1 MSTITAAP
9 TSQTV
14 PPHNLD
20 AERSVL
26 GALLLDAR
34 PLARMQ
40 LEVGLT
46 AEDFYREQFGMV
58 FEAMCQLAHINE
70 PVDELTVAAQL
81 ERHGLLERVGGSLA
95 VEQLTGWVPAAGHGA
110 QYAQI
115 VREHAQL
122 RRLLTAT
129 YEIQASVHTRSG
141 HDAEAL
147 IDQAEQAIFALR
159 ARQLAGRQ
167 RLLSAAVEEE
177 IERLERAAADQ
188 RELPGVATGLR
199 ELDRLLGG
207 LQDGR
212 LYVVA
217 ARPAMGKSLLSLQ
230 IARHVATVEA
240 QRVLFA
246 SLEMSDSETAQR
258 HLAAESGV
266 NPERIHLGKVTAAD
280 WPPLLSAAAASAQ
293 LPMHLLDDG
302 DLSLTTLRAQA
313 RQLAQ
318 RHDRLGL
325 VVVDYLQLMRAERPT
340 GNRVEDVSEFS
351 RGLKRLARELACPVI
366 AVAQLSRAVEQRPD
380 KRPLLSDLRESGQ
393 IEADADCVL
402 MLYRDDYY
410 DRDSERPGEM
420 DIIVRKN
427 RQGRLG
433 QITTHVDD
441 RLRYAEAATS
451 DSRSTAPF

>member
-1 MSTITAAP
+1 MTTITAP
-9 TSQTV
+9 TASPTV
-14 PPHNLD
+14 PPHNLE

-26 GALLLDAR
+26 GAMLLDAR
-34 PLARMQ
+34 Q
-40 LEVGLT
+40 LGGIQLDVGLT
-46 AEDFYREQFGMV
+46 LEDFYREQFGLV
-58 FEAMCQLAHINE
+58 FEAVCQLQQTNE
-70 PVDELTVAAQL
+70 PVDELTVSAQL
-81 ERHGLLERVGGSLA
+81 ERHGLLERVGGAGA
-95 VEQLTGWVPAAGHGA
+95 VEQLASWVPAAGHGR

-115 VREHAQL
+115 VRELAQL
-122 RRLLTAT
+122 RRLLSAT
-129 YEIQASVHTRSG
+129 YEIQASVHQRDG

-159 ARQLAGRQ
+159 ARQFAGHQ

-177 IERLERAAADQ
+177 IERLEQAAGSERD
-188 RELPGVATGLR
+188 LPGLPTGMPR
-199 ELDRLLGG
+199 LDHLLGG

-212 LYVVA
+212 LYVIA

-230 IARHVATVEA
+230 IARHVATTQEA
-240 QRVLFA
+240 RVLFA

-266 NPERIHLGKVTAAD
+266 DPERIHLGRD
-280 WPPLLSAAAASAQ
+280 WAPLLEAAARSTQ
-293 LPMHLLDDG
+293 LPLHLLDDG
-302 DLSLTTLRAQA
+302 ALSVTKVRAQA

-318 RHDRLGL
+318 RHERLGL
-325 VVVDYLQLMRAERPT
+325 IVVDYLQLLRAEHPT

-351 RGLKRLARELACPVI
+351 RGLKRLARELSCPVI

-380 KRPLLSDLRESGQ
+380 KRPLLADLRESGQ

-410 DRDSERPGEM
+410 DQDSERPGEL

-433 QITTHVDD
+433 RVTTKVDE
-441 RLRYAEAATS
+441 RLRYTETKQTEDYS
-451 DSRSTAPF
+451 PF